1 MILSRTRVV
10 MIIGGSVI
18 ILAVLS
24 VSGVLPGIASAV
36 RFVLTPVARLS
47 ATLGFHAG
55 RSVAPT
61 PSPEEMQQRIHEL
74 ESRQSAL
81 AVDYVQLRVLQEEN
95 QSLRKVA
102 GFLTES
108 GYDHVGARVIARS
121 TDTHTA
127 TILIDRG
134 TVDGV
139 ENGMAVVAE
148 DGVLVGKIVNITER
162 SSEVMLISDERSD
175 VAASRAG
182 ARTLLGLVEGEGRG
196 IARLNLVPQEEAL
209 KPDEVVVTAGT
220 EAKIP
225 ADLPLALVSDVQGVP
240 TDPFKTATLEPLI
253 DAGSLDL
260 VVVLRPSALRPSSP

>member
-1 MILSRTRVV
+1 
-10 MIIGGSVI
+10 
-18 ILAVLS
+18 
-24 VSGVLPGIASAV
+24 
-36 RFVLTPVARLS
+36 
-47 ATLGFHAG
+47 
-55 RSVAPT
+55 
-61 PSPEEMQQRIHEL
+61 MQQRIHEL

-81 AVDYVQLRVLQEEN
+81 AVDYVRLRVLQEEN

-162 SSEVMLISDERSD
+162 SSEVMLISDERSN

-260 VVVLRPSALRPSSP
+260 VVVLRPSALRPSPAALAAASPRSTASPSGTARYRPYRVPSKKARPSWLPSRRLRTTRWSGAWRCSTRSSPRPSR